1 ALFFGDGLG
10 EASTTKSQIIPP
22 KRVRYLSEI
31 VDANKNYDAWVNEQC
46 VIASKLY
53 QINGVLLEKEI
64 PELIAIKNKYEQ
76 QLHTDCKKL
85 IDSWT
90 DVV

>member
-1 ALFFGDGLG
+1 GVNELFIKIIKAVEAKTSITFGNYNALFFGDGLG

-53 QINGVLLEKEI
+53 QINGVLLEK
-64 PELIAIKNKYEQ
+64 
-76 QLHTDCKKL
+76 
-85 IDSWT
+85 
-90 DVV
+90 